1 MKMDKLMKDFEAN
14 KEEFYK
20 NLLAEEEE
28 ELRKAREQN
37 SPKHLKGDRNEGF

>member
-20 NLLAEEEE
+20 ELLAKEEK
-28 ELRKAREQN
+28 ELKEVRGKTSHPDQ
-37 SPKHLKGDRNEGF
+37 K